1 MTTATGFIDA
11 HCHLADPR
19 LDPVREGLIKRAA
32 DCGITH
38 FLQGGVDPADW
49 ARQRRLEHTGVWRA
63 FGLHPWFV
71 AENTAQTCAD
81 ALAQLRHE
89 LGDAV
94 ALGELGLDFGP
105 RCKAESRER
114 QRHYF
119 RAQLELAQAA
129 GKPLVL
135 HVVRAHGETL
145 QLLRAVAPRWRGL
158 VHAFSGSRE
167 VAADYIRLG
176 LHVSLGP
183 ALLRPGFRKVKEAVS
198 HIPRDHLVVESDA
211 PDGPPLEEN
220 CTFNE
225 PTVILRVA
233 EVIAANHGVT
243 ATEVLTSSRD
253 NLLRAFAPA

>member
-1 MTTATGFIDA
+1 MTAKPGFIDA
-11 HCHLADPR
+11 HCHLADAR
-19 LDPVREGLIKRAA
+19 LDPVRDSLLTRAA

-49 ARQRRLEHTGVWRA
+49 ARQRRLNHSGVWRA

-71 AENTAQTCAD
+71 AENTEQTCTD
-81 ALAQLRHE
+81 AFDHLRDQLA
-89 LGDAV
+89 DAV
-94 ALGELGLDFGP
+94 ALGELGLDYGP
-105 RCKAESRER
+105 RCETASRAR
-114 QRHYF
+114 QGHFF
-119 RAQLELAQAA
+119 RAQLELAHTT

-135 HVVRAHGETL
+135 HVVRAHGEAL
-145 QLLRAVAPRWRGL
+145 QLLRTVAPRWRGL

-176 LHVSLGP
+176 LCVSLGP

-211 PDGPPLEEN
+211 PDGPPLEEGRA
-220 CTFNE
+220 FNE

-233 EVIAANHGVT
+233 EVIAASHGVT
-243 ATEVLTSSRD
+243 AAEVLTGSRD